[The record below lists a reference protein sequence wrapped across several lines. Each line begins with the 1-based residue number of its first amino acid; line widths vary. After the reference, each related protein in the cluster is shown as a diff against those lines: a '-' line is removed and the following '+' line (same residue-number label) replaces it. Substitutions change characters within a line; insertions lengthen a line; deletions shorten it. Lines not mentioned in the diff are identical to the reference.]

1 MKTLTHG
8 LGIVG
13 GVTCLLPL
21 TLLYAFGLLFLIPG
35 AFFGTDPF
43 LSKLGT
49 VTIFLLP
56 GFSLYALWRLLFNV
70 DARLHPVDADAAPPA
85 FPPSL
90 WMGIVI
96 GVFLSIYICAA
107 ATGNAVVV
115 CVFGTPALV
124 ALALLGL
131 YVRTDRDAA
140 APSTSVQEDLSA

>member
-1 MKTLTHG
+1 MKALTHG

-35 AFFGTDPF
+35 AFSGTGPF

-49 VTIFLLP
+49 VAIFLLP

-70 DARLHPVDADAAPPA
+70 DARLHPADADAAPPA
-85 FPPSL
+85 FPPYL
-90 WMGIVI
+90 WMGIII
-96 GVFLSIYICAA
+96 GLFLSIYICAA

-115 CVFGTPALV
+115 SVFGTPVLMAV
-124 ALALLGL
+124 ALLGL
-131 YVRTDRDAA
+131 YIRTGRDAA
-140 APSTSVQEDLSA
+140 VPSLSGQEGSSA